1 MARDLNMDGRF
12 ISYLRLPEQN
22 HHAVTKGYAG
32 TKLSRSGA
40 DMQGDIGMGGNSI
53 LHLDE
58 PEQDNDAVR
67 LRFVNEYFLR
77 LDGTNRMIG
86 SLHAGGFQ
94 VIHVG
99 DPREEQDV
107 VNLRTLQASES
118 SVLEQAT
125 AAADTAVGDAI
136 TNHANILNRDIRT
149 KSLNLDLQGTA
160 TKILAWVDNIIL
172 LGFQIQ
178 HLNTRLSISE
188 R

>member
-1 MARDLNMDGRF
+1 M
-12 ISYLRLPEQN
+12 
-22 HHAVTKGYAG
+22 
-32 TKLSRSGA
+32 
-40 DMQGDIGMGGNSI
+40 
-53 LHLDE
+53 
-58 PEQDNDAVR
+58 
-67 LRFVNEYFLR
+67 
-77 LDGTNRMIG
+77 
-86 SLHAGGFQ
+86 
-94 VIHVG
+94 IHVG